1 MRIGIHTGSAVV
13 GMMGSPKKLNYTVMG
28 DTVNLASRLEG
39 LNKIYGTTILVSGDV
54 REQVGEAFVLREV
67 DRVAVKGKYRAVSIY
82 ELVGHAGDPVVEARR
97 PALAVFERAL
107 HAAFARRFTDALEI
121 LTTSP
126 ALQDDGPTHEL
137 RRRLETWLR
146 APPPAD
152 WDGTWTATSK

>member
-1 MRIGIHTGSAVV
+1 
-13 GMMGSPKKLNYTVMG
+13 MG
-28 DTVNLASRLEG
+28 DGVNLASRLEG

-54 REQVGEAFVLREV
+54 RAHVGEAFVLREV
-67 DRVAVKGKYRAVSIY
+67 DRVAVKGRSRAVSIY
-82 ELVGHAGDPVVEARR
+82 ELVGHAGDPAVEARR
-97 PALAVFERAL
+97 PALAEFERAL
-107 HAAFARRFTDALEI
+107 HAAFARRFTNALEI

-126 ALQDDGPTHEL
+126 ASPALQDDRPTHEL